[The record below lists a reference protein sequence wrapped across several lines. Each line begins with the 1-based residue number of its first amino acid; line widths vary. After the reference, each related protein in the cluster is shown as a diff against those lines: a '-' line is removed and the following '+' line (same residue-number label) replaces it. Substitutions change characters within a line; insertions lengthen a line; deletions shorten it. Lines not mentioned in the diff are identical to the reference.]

1 LNKKKLVIILAAMMV
16 LGSFSLSY
24 VENKIVPDMNFAGEA
39 IKISLQQAT
48 DQMLKEGSGAETAA
62 LNLKSAEAVAKGY
75 NESAQSIRD
84 LLEIQ
89 GVPLSVQATLP
100 TQGDADLL
108 KLQREYATLQGPLN
122 FEAEMNTLRAN
133 TIKNY
138 FTVLQATDALKI
150 NQDNLAVQERIY
162 KNTVKKYDLGVV
174 SKQEVLQ
181 AEIAVLSAKDAVAG
195 AITGLNMA
203 KMGLNT
209 FLGYEVMQKLEL
221 TDTLKA
227 VPVSTV
233 PLGEAIAK
241 ALTNRNEIKAAGFAL
256 KIQEILMNRT
266 KVRYPANS
274 STYLKQQVA
283 LQNAQFGLDQALSGI
298 EIDVRSKYMTMI
310 QMQDAITKGTASAA
324 KAKELLR
331 LAELSYSVGMNT
343 ITDVQQVQVMALGE
357 QLSLSQDILDY
368 NLAVDAYNT
377 AMNAG
382 TFKSPL

>member
-1 LNKKKLVIILAAMMV
+1 
-16 LGSFSLSY
+16 
-24 VENKIVPDMNFAGEA
+24 MNFAGEA
-39 IKISLQQAT
+39 VKISLQQAT

-256 KIQEILMNRT
+256 RIQEILMNRT
-266 KVRYPANS
+266 KVRYPFNS

-283 LQNAQFGLDQALSGI
+283 LQNAQFGLSQALSGI
-298 EIDVRSKYMTMI
+298 EIDVRSKYMTMM

-343 ITDVQQVQVMALGE
+343 VTDVQQVQVMALGE

-382 TFKSPL
+382 IFKSPL